1 MGCASSSAAAQQ
13 PAPAGTRAVSVTSS
27 SAQGNPLAHISTEEL
42 NDDDNINAGLHLD
55 AKTLSQLRLQ
65 VRKKDQLLGPPPDA
79 HREWMEESKSR
90 SIDEWIDRTGLD
102 PLREPVSSLAL
113 ADESMPLSEEMLRRL
128 NHSRSGSDSEGEG
141 EDDAPLG
148 GGEDSCLQSPN
159 HGLSCAAVHAAS
171 PRAATP
177 RSTRLHRP
185 DDTAAKQ
192 AGSLEIDG
200 A

>member
-13 PAPAGTRAVSVTSS
+13 PAPAGTRAVSVASS

-65 VRKKDQLLGPPPDA
+65 VRRKDQLLGPPPDA

-128 NHSRSGSDSEGEG
+128 NHSRSGSPDS
-141 EDDAPLG
+141 EDDAPLE

-159 HGLSCAAVHAAS
+159 NGVSCAAVHAAS
-171 PRAATP
+171 PPVASP
-177 RSTRLHRP
+177 RSTRPHRP
-185 DDTAAKQ
+185 DDTAAVQ
-192 AGSLEIDG
+192 AASLEIDG

>member
-1 MGCASSSAAAQQ
+1 MGCANSSVAAAQQ

-42 NDDDNINAGLHLD
+42 TDDDTLNAGLHLD

-102 PLREPVSSLAL
+102 PLREPVSSFAL

-128 NHSRSGSDSEGEG
+128 NHSRSGSPDSEG

-159 HGLSCAAVHAAS
+159 NGASCAAVHAAS
-171 PRAATP
+171 PPVATP
-177 RSTRLHRP
+177 RSTRPRP
-185 DDTAAKQ
+185 DDIAAVQ
-192 AGSLEIDG
+192 ARSLEIDG